1 MYTPLKVI
9 CIVFH
14 ESKHTI
20 IFGKNIILIIS
31 LIEKIL
37 SSYSLH
43 SRFTIGFYSA
53 SSKDEKYDE
62 VNALDKGNRKCKPL
76 KYLYKINNRISFCC
90 LNFVSSKIFNFG
102 CNCSLSFSIYQH

>member
-9 CIVFH
+9 CIVFN

-20 IFGKNIILIIS
+20 IFSKNIILIIS

-62 VNALDKGNRKCKPL
+62 VNSLDKGNRKCKPL
-76 KYLYKINNRISFCC
+76 KY
-90 LNFVSSKIFNFG
+90 
-102 CNCSLSFSIYQH
+102 